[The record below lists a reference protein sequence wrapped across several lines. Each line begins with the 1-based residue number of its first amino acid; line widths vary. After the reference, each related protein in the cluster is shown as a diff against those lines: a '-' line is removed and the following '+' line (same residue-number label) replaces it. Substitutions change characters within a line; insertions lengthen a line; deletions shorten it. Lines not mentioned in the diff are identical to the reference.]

1 MIVKRKYIIISENI
15 HNKIFTLEWLIVIRI
30 LFRIYSYFFSF
41 WSSRAWI
48 IHSNWFVFVL
58 TGLGRGTY
66 GGRSCE
72 WSVLQHRTFVTALC
86 CVWEAEEWLGWGLG
100 GIMFCIFNL
109 NKLLQD
115 WRPTNNLFNSQIVFK
130 LFFFF
135 CLRISF
141 HIFTWLK
148 SKVLLLAAPQITHSL
163 YEFESK
169 CVKKYR
175 YESFLLILHYSVHLA
190 FRRVASYSLRFAETI
205 PQCNIPFNLIGSLWA
220 RMWHNRRC
228 LINELV
234 VRSYLIIELEWI
246 CAEHCKRV

>member
-130 LFFFF
+130 LFFFLPSHF
-135 CLRISF
+135 ISYF
-141 HIFTWLK
+141 YMIKVK
-148 SKVLLLAAPQITHSL
+148 SPTACRTPNHT
-163 YEFESK
+163 F
-169 CVKKYR
+169 
-175 YESFLLILHYSVHLA
+175 
-190 FRRVASYSLRFAETI
+190 
-205 PQCNIPFNLIGSLWA
+205 
-220 RMWHNRRC
+220 
-228 LINELV
+228 V
-234 VRSYLIIELEWI
+234 VWI
-246 CAEHCKRV
+246 WIQMC